1 MGARGGQEQLRNPG
15 LTLATGREQL
25 CRIRGGRPAGLL
37 DAKFFRIHP
46 GLSAEA
52 CGLGGRAEQRSLGD
66 RVDATGASLLTM
78 RLCLP

>member
-15 LTLATGREQL
+15 LTLATGREQP

-46 GLSAEA
+46 VLSAEA
-52 CGLGGRAEQRSLGD
+52 CGLGGRAGSGAW
-66 RVDATGASLLTM
+66 ATAST
-78 RLCLP
+78 RLELAC